1 MILFQELENLRLS
14 EKYMAMNLKD
24 YRVQPDE
31 GLFEQIEKRLKV
43 RRMVRVG
50 GVVAVVCVVMVGVM
64 VAVLGSWAAEEPQTV
79 VAQVAEMP
87 ANVEMQPA
95 ASPSETKKPE
105 ANLGDA
111 AGRISTDGTIVAT
124 AVETQ
129 PAASPSETK
138 KPDANLGD
146 EACRVSTEGTIVATA
161 VETRPAA
168 SPSETKKP
176 DANLGDAACRVS
188 TDGTIAATAVEAQT
202 AASPENVAD
211 KADPPTPPVHIDN
224 LIWAPNVIV
233 PNGDV
238 DENRVFS
245 VKITSTVTDF
255 HVYIYNRGGR
265 QVFMSTDPDFKWDG
279 TYDGSAM
286 PQGAYV
292 WVAKFRDSSGR
303 ARQEKGT
310 VTLLR

>member
-1 MILFQELENLRLS
+1 
-14 EKYMAMNLKD
+14 MAMNLKD

-50 GVVAVVCVVMVGVM
+50 GVVAVVCVVMVGVL
-64 VAVLGSWAAEEPQTV
+64 VAVLGSRAAEEPQTV

-105 ANLGDA
+105 ANQGDA
-111 AGRISTDGTIVAT
+111 ACRVSTDGTIVAT

-146 EACRVSTEGTIVATA
+146 
-161 VETRPAA
+161 AA
-168 SPSETKKP
+168 
-176 DANLGDAACRVS
+176 GRVS
-188 TDGTIAATAVEAQT
+188 TDGTIAATAVET
-202 AASPENVAD
+202 RPAASPETVAD